1 MKMKIRIKNF
11 KYMIYIYII
20 LLTPYFKSVVLADD
34 IINQKELSF
43 SLTKRKILYSKTR
56 ILEKSNNSLQD
67 NSKKETNNSFNINIL
82 TYIKQEK
89 QKDTINGK

>member
-11 KYMIYIYII
+11 KYILCIYII
-20 LLTPYFKSVVLADD
+20 LLTSFFKSVVLADD
-34 IINQKELSF
+34 IINQKDISF

-82 TYIKQEK
+82 NYIKQEN